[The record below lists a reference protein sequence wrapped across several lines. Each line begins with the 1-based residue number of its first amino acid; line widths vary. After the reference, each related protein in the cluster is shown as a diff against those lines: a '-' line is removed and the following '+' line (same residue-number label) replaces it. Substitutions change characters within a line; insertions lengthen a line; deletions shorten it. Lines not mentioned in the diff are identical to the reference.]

1 MKYTIQMTNYEGPFD
16 LLLELLQKDKINICD
31 ISIVEIT
38 NQYIEQVKE
47 LEQVL
52 DMEKMTD
59 FLDMAVKLLE
69 IKSRYLLYL
78 QNNREEEEEDPTEE
92 IKRSLEKYKAYRNVV
107 KYLLERKIPLENYY
121 TAKPQEVYIDQYL
134 DLQNVTLQNL
144 YEFAHNVLERKNE
157 NPIMISYKT
166 RSLEDKIEEIR
177 QSIEQGRTYSFSDLL
192 ISEEKDDCVVTFLSI
207 LEMVHLKEMKFRQK
221 GLFGKIEVKRVE
233 EINGSKTTV

>member
-1 MKYTIQMTNYEGPFD
+1 MEYNIQMQNYEGPFD

-38 NQYIEQVKE
+38 NQYMEQLKE

-78 QNNREEEEEDPTEE
+78 QSMTEEEEEDPTEE

-107 KYLLERKIPLENYY
+107 KYLSDRNLPMEN
-121 TAKPQEVYIDQYL
+121 
-134 DLQNVTLQNL
+134 
-144 YEFAHNVLERKNE
+144 
-157 NPIMISYKT
+157 
-166 RSLEDKIEEIR
+166 
-177 QSIEQGRTYSFSDLL
+177 
-192 ISEEKDDCVVTFLSI
+192 
-207 LEMVHLKEMKFRQK
+207 
-221 GLFGKIEVKRVE
+221 
-233 EINGSKTTV
+233 